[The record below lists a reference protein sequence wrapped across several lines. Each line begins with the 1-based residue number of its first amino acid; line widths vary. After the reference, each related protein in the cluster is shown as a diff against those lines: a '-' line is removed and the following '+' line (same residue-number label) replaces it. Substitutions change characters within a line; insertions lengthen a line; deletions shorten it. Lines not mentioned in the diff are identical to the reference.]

1 MNRLTAA
8 IPLEEN
14 ELREVLAYYQED
26 GKLQHHIHMHSLL
39 KSMISHI
46 GSTDSVLRDQLIY
59 SSFCQL
65 SLDNQIEH
73 ELYIEL
79 AKYCVSNDFLF
90 CGIGEYETD
99 TVFTRSFTSLLLA
112 VILYKDN
119 KEDFLPQSMVDK
131 IKEHMILYINAE
143 RDIRGYVPDKGWAHS
158 IAHAA
163 DVFDELAKS
172 EKISQESAIDL
183 LKSLWTIIYVHQSV
197 YVHDED
203 ERIITAII
211 QFVHKGLI
219 VEVAELI
226 RNMPFKLKE
235 LKEQLEEE
243 NYWYLYANCKGFMK
257 SFHYAIKES
266 EGLLMLQKEIEQCLA
281 EI

>member
-1 MNRLTAA
+1 MNRLTATTL
-8 IPLEEN
+8 LEEN
-14 ELREVLAYYQED
+14 ELREALTYYQEE
-26 GKLQHHIHMHSLL
+26 GKLQNHIHMHSLL
-39 KSMISHI
+39 KSMLTHI
-46 GSTDSVLRDQLIY
+46 GSTDSVLRDQFIY

-65 SLDNQIEH
+65 SLNNQIEH
-73 ELYIEL
+73 DLYIEL
-79 AKYCVSNDFLF
+79 AEHCVSNAFLF
-90 CGIGEYETD
+90 YGIGEYETD
-99 TVFTRSFTSLLLA
+99 TVFTRSFTMLLLA
-112 VILYKDN
+112 LILYKDN
-119 KEDFLPQSMVDK
+119 KEDILPQSMVVK
-131 IKEHMILYINAE
+131 IKKNMILYINAE
-143 RDIRGYVPDKGWAHS
+143 RDIRGYVPNKGWAHS
-158 IAHAA
+158 MAHAA

-172 EKISQESAIDL
+172 KKISQESAIDL
-183 LKSLWTIIYVHQSV
+183 LKSLWAKIYVYQGV

-211 QFVHKGLI
+211 QLIQKGLI

-226 RNMPFKLKE
+226 RSMPSKLKE

-243 NYWYLYANCKGFMK
+243 KYWYLYANCKGFMK

>member
-59 SSFCQL
+59 SSFRQL

-99 TVFTRSFTSLLLA
+99 TVFTRSFTYA
-112 VILYKDN
+112 
-119 KEDFLPQSMVDK
+119 FTRR
-131 IKEHMILYINAE
+131 H
-143 RDIRGYVPDKGWAHS
+143 
-158 IAHAA
+158 
-163 DVFDELAKS
+163 
-172 EKISQESAIDL
+172 
-183 LKSLWTIIYVHQSV
+183 
-197 YVHDED
+197 
-203 ERIITAII
+203 
-211 QFVHKGLI
+211 LI
-219 VEVAELI
+219 
-226 RNMPFKLKE
+226 
-235 LKEQLEEE
+235 
-243 NYWYLYANCKGFMK
+243 
-257 SFHYAIKES
+257 
-266 EGLLMLQKEIEQCLA
+266 
-281 EI
+281 